1 MEQEGLLG
9 GGDAEGDDFMFS
21 MSSVAGAKSSP
32 APPAPPSSST
42 LDAAATA
49 AAPSSAI
56 PRKGAAD
63 ATSRGAGVGRGLG
76 SGTAAD
82 PASGEPPE
90 ETVEFD
96 FEASPLADAAALVSP
111 SPHGEATGK
120 NTVQGGKQEG
130 MTGARQGANEALPS
144 PAAGSASGGAE
155 ALSGKSATAA
165 AGSLED
171 ELSQLEELER
181 ELGIMGVVDGV
192 GGAAGSG
199 DVGGGVNGATEGD
212 AGKDDHFNVDNL
224 DELEGYLESLA
235 K

>member
-21 MSSVAGAKSSP
+21 ASSAAGAKLSP
-32 APPAPPSSST
+32 APPAP
-42 LDAAATA
+42 
-49 AAPSSAI
+49 PSSAI

-63 ATSRGAGVGRGLG
+63 ATSREAGVGRGLR

-82 PASGEPPE
+82 VASGEPPE

-96 FEASPLADAAALVSP
+96 FEASPLADAAALAS
-111 SPHGEATGK
+111 SLPHGEATGK
-120 NTVQGGKQEG
+120 ETVQGGKQEG
-130 MTGARQGANEALPS
+130 VTGARQGANETLPS
-144 PAAGSASGGAE
+144 SGAGSASGGAE

-165 AGSLED
+165 SGSLQD

-181 ELGIMGVVDGV
+181 ELGIMGVVEGV

-199 DVGGGVNGATEGD
+199 GVGGGVNGVAEGD
-212 AGKDDHFNVDNL
+212 VGKDDNFNVDNL